1 MFGSLRVREPPPAVN
16 VGIWRKAATTTM
28 VSGSDPDQRLF
39 VCIPLSSDPNDFSVT
54 REVRSSGCTFGG
66 GTDYVLGSSFA
77 VDEYV

>member
-1 MFGSLRVREPPPAVN
+1 MSVNPPPRCERGNMAEGGHYYN
-16 VGIWRKAATTTM
+16 GEWLQIQTNACLFA
-28 VSGSDPDQRLF
+28 SPFSSDPD
-39 VCIPLSSDPNDFSVT
+39 DFSVT